1 MNLKVGLIILTS
13 AVIPVLNSMIPS
25 DQLTKDLAIQGTWQ
39 LVSGVTIEKG
49 KSTFTDYKKDMKQIK
64 IINGSHFAFFNH
76 DLKLGKDP
84 KPVFVAGGGKYTLKG
99 NEYTEHLEY
108 CNYREWEDK
117 TFKFT
122 LTMKGDTLIQRG
134 LEKDEKIGV
143 DQEIIEKYVRLKD

>member
-13 AVIPVLNSMIPS
+13 ALFPVLNFMDTA
-25 DQLTKDLAIQGTWQ
+25 DQTSKDLPIQGTWQ

-64 IINGSHFAFFNH
+64 IINGTHFAFFNH
-76 DLKLGKDP
+76 DLKQGKDA

-108 CNYREWEDK
+108 CNYREWENK
-117 TFKFT
+117 SFNFK
-122 LTMKGDTLIQRG
+122 LTMKGDTLIQQG

-143 DQEIIEKYVRLKD
+143 DHEIIEKYVRLKD